1 MGRSTLKKRIAV
13 YFVAGLVSIFGAAA
27 CGGGEPEP
35 QQPKQEE
42 PKQVD
47 PKQEDPKQVDP
58 EQEEPKQES
67 QQKKDQPY

>member
-13 YFVAGLVSIFGAAA
+13 YFVAGLVSIIGTAA
-27 CGGGEPEP
+27 CGGGEQEP

-42 PKQVD
+42 PKQ
-47 PKQEDPKQVDP
+47 
-58 EQEEPKQES
+58 EP